1 MKLSIL
7 TVVTDRDKGYNE
19 LLVNSI
25 KETISLKDKD
35 YEIVVHD
42 NNDVVD
48 QLSVAHSIGLTA
60 GYKKTRGDIVL
71 ILDSDTYFFAK
82 NWDKELIEYFDSE
95 NDVVFCSGIRCDSP
109 VYQMPFYRSH
119 FLAIRSSFY
128 RNLIINEKGFFPE
141 FASGKMIND
150 MAHKITKYCLD
161 SGKKYIHYKNSL
173 NDDLPMFYEN
183 SGETVYNSNT
193 KPFFHH
199 IGRGSQKLERF
210 EIWRKFWDNYKKSK

>member
-7 TVVTDRDKGYNE
+7 ITKTQRDNKYCE
-19 LLVNSI
+19 LLLSSI
-25 KETISLKDKD
+25 KKTIALNTEE
-35 YEIVVHD
+35 YEIITHD
-42 NNDVVD
+42 NDHVKL
-48 QLSVAHSIGLTA
+48 QGSLAHATGLTD
-60 GYKKTRGDIVL
+60 GYKKTKGEIVL
-71 ILDSDTYFFAK
+71 ILDPDTYFF
-82 NWDKELIEYFDSE
+82 DKDWGAELLSHFEDQ
-95 NDVVFCSGIRCDSP
+95 DVVFCAGIRCDSP
-109 VYQMPFYRSH
+109 IYQMSFYRSH

-141 FASGKMIND
+141 FTSGKMIND

>member
-82 NWDKELIEYFDSE
+82 NWDKELIKYFDSE
-95 NDVVFCSGIRCDSP
+95 NDVVFCSGIRCDSTI
-109 VYQMPFYRSH
+109 YQMSFYRSH

-128 RNLIINEKGFFPE
+128 RDLIINNLVIIYHYNFL
-141 FASGKMIND
+141 INFTY
-150 MAHKITKYCLD
+150 KIFTA
-161 SGKKYIHYKNSL
+161 
-173 NDDLPMFYEN
+173 
-183 SGETVYNSNT
+183 
-193 KPFFHH
+193 
-199 IGRGSQKLERF
+199 
-210 EIWRKFWDNYKKSK
+210 